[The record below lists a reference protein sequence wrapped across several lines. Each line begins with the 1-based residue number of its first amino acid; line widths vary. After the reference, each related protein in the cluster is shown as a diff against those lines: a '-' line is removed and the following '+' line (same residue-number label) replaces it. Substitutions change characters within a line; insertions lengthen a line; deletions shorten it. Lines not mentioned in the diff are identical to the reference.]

1 MVGVSILLG
10 GCGTSSPAS
19 PTLRPAPMVP
29 PDGGLV
35 GTWTYAD
42 ASQVVTV
49 RFDAKGTSD
58 AAKAAEACRAAM
70 NGAPV
75 LWVLVSAENKTGDQS
90 SLGIVTIVSG
100 DGHQYEADSAVGALN
115 PWYENAPDSTA
126 RADCVTTNQALAQSE
141 MESNIAPG
149 ATYET
154 LDYVPITV
162 TSVKSVTAYGN
173 GSQEITLT
181 YGS

>member
-1 MVGVSILLG
+1 
-10 GCGTSSPAS
+10 
-19 PTLRPAPMVP
+19 
-29 PDGGLV
+29 
-35 GTWTYAD
+35 
-42 ASQVVTV
+42 
-49 RFDAKGTSD
+49 
-58 AAKAAEACRAAM
+58 
-70 NGAPV
+70 
-75 LWVLVSAENKTGDQS
+75 
-90 SLGIVTIVSG
+90 
-100 DGHQYEADSAVGALN
+100 
-115 PWYENAPDSTA
+115 
-126 RADCVTTNQALAQSE
+126 